1 MKRTLTTVAAL
12 GAAAAM
18 ALPAIPASAAVKPGQ
33 ACKKLN
39 EVKDGLTCVA
49 KGKKRVYEAAAP
61 ATTAAPAASSGGA
74 ATPAAAPA
82 GLASVPGFD
91 GKTITIGYLGNV
103 SVNTQFPASVNFADG
118 GKALTAGFNSYI
130 NRINAQGGI
139 AGKYKIKTNFQET
152 YYTPSEAVKK
162 YAEIKNNVVMF
173 GQLYGTPLAQTL
185 DKPLGEDNMVAS
197 AISLDAAWVTNPSFL
212 PVGTTYQGQ
221 AINILDWY
229 NKEGGGAGKTYCSL
243 SIANNPYGDA
253 GEQGFDFAASKLG
266 LKVGGKFKT
275 ATAAAHSQQL
285 KAAKCDVV
293 MATISGEAQLPPLLS
308 ETAKLDYFPT
318 ILGVSP
324 SFASRAV
331 VPANSVQMA
340 KQVLIA
346 SDGPQW
352 GDERDPGMKL
362 HMADL
367 KKYAPEQI
375 GNPNPATQW
384 GSAQAQSVVAL
395 LTKAVELGDLS
406 KAGIKKAL
414 SSLGKVKLEG
424 YPEWDYTTPAG
435 RLAPASNYIYK
446 VDISVRGGLDLIK
459 PWASATAAAYK

>member
-12 GAAAAM
+12 GAAATLAF
-18 ALPAIPASAAVKPGQ
+18 PAIPATAAVKPGQ

-49 KGKKRVYEAAAP
+49 KGKKRVYEAP
-61 ATTAAPAASSGGA
+61 VATTAAPVAAASGGA
-74 ATPAAAPA
+74 ATPAAPA
-82 GLASVPGFD
+82 GLANVPGFD

-130 NRINAQGGI
+130 SRINAAGGI
-139 AGKYKIKTNFQET
+139 GGKYKVKVNFQET
-152 YYTPSEAVKK
+152 YYTPAEAVKK

-185 DKPLGEDNMVAS
+185 DKALAEDNMVAS
-197 AISLDAAWVTNPSFL
+197 AISLDAAWVRNPSFL
-212 PVGTTYQGQ
+212 PVGATYQAQ
-221 AINILDWY
+221 AINALDWF

-243 SIANNPYGDA
+243 SIANNPYGNA
-253 GEQGFDFAASKLG
+253 GEEGFDFAASKLG

-275 ATAAAHSQQL
+275 VTAAAHSQQL

-293 MATISGEAQLPPLLS
+293 MATISGEAQLPPLLA

-331 VPANSVQMA
+331 VPANSAQMA
-340 KQVLIA
+340 KQVFIA

-362 HMADL
+362 HIADL

-384 GSAQAQSVVAL
+384 GAAQAQTVVAL
-395 LTKAVELGDLS
+395 LNKAVAMGDLS
-406 KAGIKKAL
+406 KAGIKKAMA
-414 SSLGKVKLEG
+414 SLGKAKLEG
-424 YPEWDYTTPAG
+424 YPEWDYGNPED
-435 RLAPASNYIYK
+435 RIAPATSYIYR

-459 PWASATAAAYK
+459 QFTSPAATQFK